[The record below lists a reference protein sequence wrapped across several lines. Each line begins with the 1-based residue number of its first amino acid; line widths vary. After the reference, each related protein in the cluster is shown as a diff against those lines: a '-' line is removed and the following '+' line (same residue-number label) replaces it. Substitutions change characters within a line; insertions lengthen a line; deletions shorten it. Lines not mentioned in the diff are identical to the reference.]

1 MKLTENQK
9 QAIIDFFN
17 DCNLSISGHDAFYV
31 VENQLEKY
39 DLSEDLGGFAVAVEG
54 ELIELVRGDSFIYY
68 ADAIEYLQENDPS
81 LQESMALAS
90 NYGFETSDLDSV
102 KLADLLFQ
110 EIEVEKIQDIDLEE
124 IFDIIKNNQ

>member
-9 QAIIDFFN
+9 GAIIDFF
-17 DCNLSISGHDAFYV
+17 DYCNLSISGHDAFYV

-39 DLSEDLGGFAVAVEG
+39 DLPEDLGDFAEAVKDQ
-54 ELIELVRGDSFIYY
+54 LIELVRGDSFIYY
-68 ADAIEYLQENDPS
+68 ADAIKYLQENDQS

-90 NYGFETSDLDSV
+90 NYGFEASDLDSV

-110 EIEVEKIQDIDLEE
+110 QIEVEKIQAIDFDE